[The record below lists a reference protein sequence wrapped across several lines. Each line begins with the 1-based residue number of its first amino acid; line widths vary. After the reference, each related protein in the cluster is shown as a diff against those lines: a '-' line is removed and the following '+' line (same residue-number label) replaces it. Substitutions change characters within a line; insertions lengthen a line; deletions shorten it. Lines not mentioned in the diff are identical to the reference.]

1 MSYKYYENRG
11 ENNMETKPIASKEP
25 ENENTQTSLSA
36 QPQDKTTTLNRE
48 KQVPQK
54 MSSNNRIRG
63 IALVSVLAALML
75 TLLLEAL
82 DQTIV
87 GTALPKIIGSLQGFD
102 RYTWVV
108 TAYLLGSTTMIPIVG
123 KLSDQFGR
131 KWFFV
136 AGVITFLLGSALSG
150 ASQTIDQLIAF
161 RALQGIG
168 AGMGISLVFTVVGDI
183 FPPAERAR
191 WQGIFS
197 SVYGFSSVVGPTI
210 GGWLADS
217 GPLLGHLVTDTT
229 RWRWV
234 FYINLPL
241 GLIALAALFI
251 YLPSNISVRSSRYTG
266 WAAVRRIDFLGA
278 FFASSAT
285 ISLLLGLTWGGNQ
298 IYDWNSPQVI
308 IALVVAALLY
318 ISFIIAERFVAEPI
332 LPLDLFRNRVFAADS
347 VLGLTSGMVLLSLV
361 IYLPLYLQG
370 VLGESATNSGEVI
383 TPLTISL
390 VVGAALGGIVIA
402 RIGRYQ
408 AVTIAGAV
416 LLMIGVFLMTLMSSS
431 TSILEAS
438 RNMIIAG
445 LGLGIFF
452 SVVTL
457 AVQNALPRTRLGV
470 GTGAITY
477 LRSVGQ
483 TLGVAITGSV
493 VNNIVAA
500 DLLNHLPSGYKQL
513 GTQGLA
519 AATNQQVLIN
529 PDYRN
534 SVIQYGTK
542 ATVNNAVPKIVAQTA
557 PPIIKQSV
565 AKAVQQA
572 VAQAVPNAVTK
583 ATANVP
589 PGPYHDQT
597 VAKITAQVTK
607 QVTDQVTAQV
617 KAQATPKI
625 TQQVTHQITVQ
636 ATTQITNNV
645 HHLLQ
650 QVFDALRLSLAVGI
664 ERGFIT
670 VFVFCIFVFLA
681 SLFLKD
687 VPLAKSYSDETSTM
701 QEKSSVEV

>member
-1 MSYKYYENRG
+1 
-11 ENNMETKPIASKEP
+11 METKPTSIEKP
-25 ENENTQTSLSA
+25 ENEDTPPIVPKPA
-36 QPQDKTTTLNRE
+36 E
-48 KQVPQK
+48 QVQQN
-54 MSSNNRIRG
+54 SGGGVRLRG
-63 IALVSVLAALML
+63 IALVSILAALML

-136 AGVITFLLGSALSG
+136 AGVLLFLLGSILSG

-161 RALQGIG
+161 RALQGVG
-168 AGMGISLVFTVVGDI
+168 AGVGISLVFTVVGDI

-191 WQGIFS
+191 WQGIFAA
-197 SVYGFSSVVGPTI
+197 VYGFSSVVGPTI
-210 GGWLADS
+210 GGWLSDN
-217 GPLLGHLVTDTT
+217 GPLLGNLVTDTT

-241 GLIALAALFI
+241 GLIALAALLV
-251 YLPSNISVRSSRYTG
+251 YLPANISSRTNKFSG
-266 WAAVRRIDFLGA
+266 WAAIRRVDFLGA
-278 FFASSAT
+278 LLASSAT
-285 ISLLLGLTWGGNQ
+285 ICLLLGLTWGGNQ
-298 IYDWNSPQVI
+298 IYDWNSPNVI
-308 IALVVAALLY
+308 IVLLAAALFY
-318 ISFIIAERFVAEPI
+318 ISFVVAEHFAAEPM
-332 LPLDLFRNRVFAADS
+332 LPLDLFRNRVFAADA
-347 VLGLTSGMVLLSLV
+347 VLGLTSGMVLLSLI

-383 TPLTISL
+383 TPMTVSL
-390 VVGAALGGIVIA
+390 VVGAAIAGIVIA
-402 RIGRYQ
+402 RAGRYQ
-408 AVTIAGAV
+408 AITIIGAII
-416 LLMIGVFLMTLMSSS
+416 LATGVFLMTLMTAS
-431 TSILEAS
+431 TGILEAS
-438 RNMIIAG
+438 RDMIVAG
-445 LGLGIFF
+445 IGLGIFF
-452 SVVTL
+452 SVLTL

-493 VNNIVAA
+493 VNNVVAGE
-500 DLLNHLPSGYKQL
+500 LLKHLPSGYKQL

-529 PDYRN
+529 PDYRTN
-534 SVIQYGTK
+534 VIKYSTQ
-542 ATVNNAVPKIVAQTA
+542 AAVNNAVPRIVAQTV
-557 PPIIKQSV
+557 PPIVKQSV
-565 AKAVQQA
+565 AQAVQKA
-572 VAQAVPNAVTK
+572 VAQAVPSAVAK

-589 PGPYHDQT
+589 PGPYHDAT

-617 KAQATPKI
+617 TAQATPQI
-625 TQQVTHQITVQ
+625 TQQVAHQVTLS
-636 ATTQITNNV
+636 ATQQITNTV

-650 QVFDALRLSLAVGI
+650 QVFDALRVSLGVGI
-664 ERGFIT
+664 ERGFLT
-670 VFVFCIFVFLA
+670 VFVFCIGVFIA

-687 VPLAKSYSDETSTM
+687 VPLAKNYRDEIET
-701 QEKSSVEV
+701 KVE